1 MTALSGAWAWRSS
14 ADRRLAIAV
23 AVVCSV
29 GIAVAGYLTYVHY
42 AGLGVPC
49 PLSGGCEVVQRSH
62 YSKLDGIPVS
72 LLGLLGY
79 IAILCT
85 LVVRGES
92 GRFAGFGLALVGFG
106 FSMYLTYREVFTI
119 KAICPWCVSSA
130 VLMTVLAILT
140 AIRALR
146 EQPGAT

>member
-23 AVVCSV
+23 AVVCSI

-42 AGLGVPC
+42 AGVNVPC

-92 GRFAGFGLALVGFG
+92 GRLAGFGLALVGFG